1 MAKQVCVFAEN
12 KPGRL
17 ERIARILKEADINIR
32 ATTIATSQGFGV
44 IKLIVQSPEKT
55 IELLQQ
61 NGLTAYS
68 REIIAVLMS
77 DQPGGLH
84 AIAEAFSGKD
94 INVEDACGF
103 VIQNG
108 KQAVMV
114 LDVEGIPEA
123 VKVLTAAG
131 LSVLSDEQL
140 YTI

>member
-1 MAKQVCVFAEN
+1 
-12 KPGRL
+12 
-17 ERIARILKEADINIR
+17 
-32 ATTIATSQGFGV
+32 
-44 IKLIVQSPEKT
+44 
-55 IELLQQ
+55 
-61 NGLTAYS
+61 
-68 REIIAVLMS
+68 MS

-94 INVEDACGF
+94 INIEDACGF

-123 VKVLTAAG
+123 VKVLTDAG

-140 YTI
+140 YNL